1 MCYPKTNMMKRLM
14 LLVAFVAISSSLFA
28 QSEEVLLQKVKT
40 KLEKVTDY
48 EASGKMKMDV
58 SFINAPE
65 SNVTIYFKKP
75 NKFKVKKA
83 GGISILPKGGVSVN
97 MASLLPAT
105 TYQTVPGGKGVVDG
119 KQTTIVKLI
128 PTDEA
133 SDVVLST
140 LYIDENEAVIRK
152 AIVTTKESGTYDVQ
166 MNYGKYV
173 AWGLPDKVVFSF
185 NTKDYKLPK
194 GITFEYEKGGEKKV
208 DDKAKN
214 KKGTVTISYEIYVI
228 NKGVDDKNFQ

>member
-1 MCYPKTNMMKRLM
+1 MKFF
-14 LLVAFVAISSSLFA
+14 LLTCCLLASVLTKAQNEEAI
-28 QSEEVLLQKVKT
+28 LQAVKT

-48 EASGKMKMDV
+48 EAAGKMKLDV

-65 SNVTIYFKKP
+65 SKVTIYFKKP
-75 NKFKVKKA
+75 NKFKVKKD

-97 MASLLPAT
+97 MASLLPT
-105 TYQTVPGGKGVVDG
+105 GSYQSVSAGKSVVDG
-119 KQTTIVKLI
+119 ANTTILKLI
-128 PTDEA
+128 PSDEA

-140 LYIDENEAVIRK
+140 LYIDEKESIIRK
-152 AIVTTKESGTYDVQ
+152 AVVTTKESGTYEVN
-166 MNYGKYV
+166 MAYSKYT

-208 DDKAKN
+208 EDRSKV
-214 KKGTVTISYEIYVI
+214 KKGSVTITYESYKI
-228 NKGVDDKNFQ
+228 NKGVDEKVFL

>member
-1 MCYPKTNMMKRLM
+1 MKTVF
-14 LLVAFVAISSSLFA
+14 LLLSSFFFSIAALA
-28 QSEEVLLQKVKT
+28 QNEEALLQKVKA
-40 KLEKVTDY
+40 KLDKVTDY
-48 EASGKMKMDV
+48 EATGKMKLDV

-65 SNVTIYFKKP
+65 SDVTIYFKKP

-97 MASLLPAT
+97 VATLLPT
-105 TYQTVPGGKGVVDG
+105 TAYQTVPGGMAVVDG
-119 KQTTIVKLI
+119 KNTTIIKLI

-140 LYIDENEAVIRK
+140 LYIDEKDAIIRK
-152 AIVTTKESGTYDVQ
+152 AIVTTKESGTYNIQ
-166 MNYGKYV
+166 MNYGKFTS
-173 AWGLPDKVVFSF
+173 WGLPDKVIFSF

-208 DDKAKN
+208 EDKEKN
-214 KKGTVTISYEIYVI
+214 KKGSVTISYQDYKI
-228 NKGVDDKNFQ
+228 NKGVDDKNFL

>member
-1 MCYPKTNMMKRLM
+1 MMKRVM
-14 LLVAFVAISSSLFA
+14 FFMAFVVMSVVSLA
-28 QSEEVLLQKVKT
+28 QAEEVLLQKVKA

-65 SNVTIYFKKP
+65 SDVTIYFKKP

-97 MASLLPAT
+97 MSFLLPT
-105 TYQTVPGGKGVVDG
+105 TAYQTVPGGKAVVNG
-119 KQTTIVKLI
+119 TQTTIVKLI

-140 LYIDENEAVIRK
+140 LYIDEKEAVIRK
-152 AIVTTKESGTYDVQ
+152 AVVTTKESGTYDVQ

-173 AWGLPDKVVFSF
+173 AWGLPDKVVSSF

-208 DDKAKN
+208 DDKSKN
-214 KKGTVTISYEIYVI
+214 KKGTVTINYESYKI

>member
-1 MCYPKTNMMKRLM
+1 MRILFFICCF
-14 LLVAFVAISSSLFA
+14 LVAGSLYA
-28 QSEEVLLQKVKT
+28 QEDALLQKVKA
-40 KLEKVTDY
+40 KLDKVTDY
-48 EASGKMKMDV
+48 EAAGKMKLDV

-97 MASLLPAT
+97 TASLLPSTA
-105 TYQTVPGGKGVVDG
+105 YQTVPAGKAIVNGVA
-119 KQTTIVKLI
+119 TSILKLI

-140 LYIDENEAVIRK
+140 LYIDEKEAVIRK
-152 AIVTTKESGTYDVQ
+152 AVVTTKESGTYEVQ
-166 MNYGKYV
+166 MAYSKYM
-173 AWGLPDKVVFSF
+173 AWGLPDKVTFSF

-208 DDKAKN
+208 EDKDKN
-214 KKGTVTISYEIYVI
+214 KKGSVTITYASYKI
-228 NKGVDDKNFQ
+228 NKGVDEKNFQ

>member
-1 MCYPKTNMMKRLM
+1 MCFPKFICMKLFFLLPAM
-14 LLVAFVAISSSLFA
+14 LCFQFAFA
-28 QSEEVLLQKVKT
+28 QNEEAILQKVKA

-48 EASGKMKMDV
+48 EASGKMKLDV

-65 SNVTIYFKKP
+65 SKVTIYFKKP

-97 MASLLPAT
+97 AASFLPVGN
-105 TYQTVPGGKGVVDG
+105 YQTVPAGSGTVDG
-119 KQTTIVKLI
+119 VATTIIKMI
-128 PTDEA
+128 PTDEN

-140 LYIDENEAVIRK
+140 LYIDEKESVIRK
-152 AIVTTKESGTYDVQ
+152 AIVTTKESGTYEVQ
-166 MNYGKYV
+166 MNYSKYTS
-173 AWGLPDKVVFSF
+173 WGLPDKVVFSF

-208 DDKAKN
+208 EDKSKV
-214 KKGTVTISYEIYVI
+214 KKGTVTITYESYAI